1 MTALLEVARDSLVT
15 PGNGGTPPLPLTE
28 ATDSRSRKAVMLGA
42 LPPAQSAIQQAAC
55 PA

>member
-1 MTALLEVARDSLVT
+1 MTALFEVARDSFVA

-28 ATDSRSRKAVMLGA
+28 TTDSRNRKAVMLGA
-42 LPPAQSAIQQAAC
+42 LPSAQSAIHQAAC